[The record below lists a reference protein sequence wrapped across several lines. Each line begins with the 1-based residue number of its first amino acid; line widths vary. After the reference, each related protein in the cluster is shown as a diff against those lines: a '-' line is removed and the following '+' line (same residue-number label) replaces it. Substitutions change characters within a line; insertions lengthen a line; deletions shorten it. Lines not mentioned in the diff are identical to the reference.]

1 MVDNCVFCKI
11 VKGEIPC
18 YKIWE
23 NKDFLCF
30 LDINQISRGHILVIP
45 KNHFNNVVDCDDKI
59 LGKLNIVCKK
69 MGLKLKDKLGAS
81 GFNILNASGKDAQQ
95 SVSHLH
101 YHVIARYPEDKLDS
115 WFHGNIDN
123 KYDLEDLKN
132 KLIK

>member
-101 YHVIARYPEDKLDS
+101 YHVIARYPEDKLDL